1 MLPDR
6 NTSFQAHYIRPL
18 ARTSK
23 TRSNTHIV
31 MTLKNTDIELANT
44 KLAFVGCGVMAES
57 MIKGILG
64 KKLVVPTRIG
74 ASHPRLE
81 RRKELE
87 ALYMIN
93 VFAGNSNAAAEA
105 ATAECS
111 VVLICVKP
119 QRLGPVLKE
128 LAGHVSKDSIVIS
141 IVAGATAE
149 TISKALGTKKIVRC
163 MPNTPAQI
171 GHGLAVWT
179 CSDEVPLDEREI
191 VRTLLSSLGK
201 EVFVENENMIDMA
214 TSLTATGP
222 TYAYLVMEALTDA
235 GVHLGFSR
243 DMSKHLV
250 QETMLGSVLF
260 AMESDLH
267 PAELRNM
274 VTSPGGTSADAIY
287 QMEKGGLRTVLSKAV
302 HAAYKK
308 AVALGRT
315 DD

>member
-1 MLPDR
+1 MN
-6 NTSFQAHYIRPL
+6 NTLNESKLSFI
-18 ARTSK
+18 
-23 TRSNTHIV
+23 
-31 MTLKNTDIELANT
+31 
-44 KLAFVGCGVMAES
+44 GCGVMAES
-57 MIKGILG
+57 MIRGILG
-64 KKLVVPTRIG
+64 RKLVLSAQIS
-74 ASHPRLE
+74 ASHPRIE
-81 RRKELE
+81 RRDELSRE
-87 ALYMIN
+87 HSIN
-93 VFAGNSNAAAEA
+93 VFAGNPNAAADA
-105 ATAECS
+105 GSAQQS
-111 VVLICVKP
+111 VVFLCIKP
-119 QRLGPVLKE
+119 QRLAPVLKE

-141 IVAGATAE
+141 IVAGATID
-149 TISKALGTKKIVRC
+149 TISKALGIKKIVRC

-179 CSDEVPLDEREI
+179 CSDEVSVGERDL
-191 VRTLLSSLGK
+191 VRILLASLGK

-222 TYAYLVMEALTDA
+222 TYTYLVMEALTDA

-260 AMESDLH
+260 AMDSDLH

-308 AVALGRT
+308 AVALGKT
-315 DD
+315 ED